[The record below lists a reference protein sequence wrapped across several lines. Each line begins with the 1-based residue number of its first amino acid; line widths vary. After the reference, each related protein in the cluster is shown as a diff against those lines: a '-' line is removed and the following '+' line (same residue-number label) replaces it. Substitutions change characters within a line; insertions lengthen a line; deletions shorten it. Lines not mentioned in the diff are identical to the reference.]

1 LKLNIGKSPASIG
14 WRKTMLTLISINY
27 YQMLLFTCA
36 KAVIHTQLSQQ
47 VIPIPVV
54 VLTSG
59 IEVAAATQSSVFV

>member
-1 LKLNIGKSPASIG
+1 VKLNIGKSPASIG
-14 WRKTMLTLISINY
+14 WRKRSANLNPDKPPS
-27 YQMLLFTCA
+27 
-36 KAVIHTQLSQQ
+36 HTSFYLSLGSYSHSAIAA